1 MSSGQIPKHRGFRGW
16 FYFRMGWSTYFAF
29 IFAAINTLTV
39 TFYLAIEKYPTLEF
53 IFPTFIH
60 YVGIVS
66 CIGVPMLVLI
76 GYVHFKRTAARRA
89 EIDVAYETNP
99 YVARTLVNTQ
109 ILLSLNFKL
118 TEIVLKLSTDQKLTK
133 EEITEIQKLQ
143 TELSD
148 FITQRTLQNKMDLAF
163 FKKIEKRAS
172 G

>member
-1 MSSGQIPKHRGFRGW
+1 MKERLPFRAW
-16 FYFRMGWSTYFAF
+16 FYFRQGYGMYFAF
-29 IFAAINTLTV
+29 ILASVNTLTL
-39 TFYLAIEKYPTLEF
+39 TYFLAIERYPVLSE
-53 IFPTFIH
+53 IFPTFVH
-60 YVGIVS
+60 YVAIIS

-109 ILLSLNFKL
+109 MILSLNFKI
-118 TEIVLKLSTDQKLTK
+118 TEIILKLSTDQKLTK
-133 EEITEIQKLQ
+133 EEIANIQKLQ

-163 FKKIEKRAS
+163 FQKIEKRAS

>member
-1 MSSGQIPKHRGFRGW
+1 MPKHRGFRGW

-39 TFYLAIEKYPTLEF
+39 TFYLAIEKYPLLEF

-60 YVGIVS
+60 YVIIMCS
-66 CIGVPMLVLI
+66 IGAPVLIMI
-76 GYVHFKRTAARRA
+76 GYVHFKRSAARRA

-118 TEIVLKLSTDQKLTK
+118 TEILLKLSTDQKLTK

-148 FITQRTLQNKMDLAF
+148 IVTERPLQNKMDLAF

>member
-1 MSSGQIPKHRGFRGW
+1 MKERLPFRAW
-16 FYFRMGWSTYFAF
+16 FYFRQGYGMYFAF
-29 IFAAINTLTV
+29 ILAAVNTLTL
-39 TFYLAIEKYPTLEF
+39 TYFLAIERYPVLSE
-53 IFPTFIH
+53 IFPTFVH
-60 YVGIVS
+60 YVAIIS

-109 ILLSLNFKL
+109 IILSLNFKI
-118 TEIVLKLSTDQKLTK
+118 TEIILKLSTDQKLTK
-133 EEITEIQKLQ
+133 EEIANIQKLQ

-163 FKKIEKRAS
+163 FQKIEKRAS